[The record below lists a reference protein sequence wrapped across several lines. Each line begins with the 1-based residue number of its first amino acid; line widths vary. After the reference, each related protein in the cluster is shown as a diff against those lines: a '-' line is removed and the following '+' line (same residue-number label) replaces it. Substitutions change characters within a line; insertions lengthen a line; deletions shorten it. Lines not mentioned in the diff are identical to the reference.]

1 MKSTL
6 DQFKLNGRC
15 ALVTG
20 GYGNLGPY
28 WTFSLLSAG
37 AVVVIL
43 NLPGVSMSTLY
54 TSLNKN
60 LKRQLFFF
68 EADVTNP
75 TELQEIHKKIL
86 KKTGP
91 VDILVNN
98 AGIDIPPGSYTVD
111 SVRMWRV
118 NVEGVVNCIEEF
130 SRDMK
135 KNKKG
140 SIINIGSL
148 YMERSPFGGLY
159 THLSADKP
167 WMYGSTK
174 AAVGQ
179 VTRHFATRLAKYGI
193 RVNTLS
199 PGGVMGN
206 QDKEFI
212 RKYSERVPMN
222 RLADRAKDLGG
233 PLVFLASDASSY
245 ITRINLPFY
254 YRFNSI

>member
-111 SVRMWRV
+111 SVRMWR
-118 NVEGVVNCIEEF
+118 
-130 SRDMK
+130 
-135 KNKKG
+135 
-140 SIINIGSL
+140 
-148 YMERSPFGGLY
+148 
-159 THLSADKP
+159 
-167 WMYGSTK
+167 

-245 ITRINLPFY
+245 ITGINLPVDGGY
-254 YRFNSI
+254 TAW